1 MLQLILQ
8 FILFTLLATFPL
20 NSLLGYKMLHMLYF
34 SEHFR
39 ALFHLPILVLI
50 KLVCRKD
57 KLIIR
62 GGYGSK
68 NVSKIEWQ
76 IFIHQ
81 KLHEKLNEI

>member
-8 FILFTLLATFPL
+8 FILYTLLATFPL
-20 NSLLGYKMLHMLYF
+20 NSLLGYKMLRMLYF

-57 KLIIR
+57 IKKMSL
-62 GGYGSK
+62 SVADMVVK
-68 NVSKIEWQ
+68 MLV
-76 IFIHQ
+76 
-81 KLHEKLNEI
+81 KLNGRFSYIRNYMKS